1 MEIKQILPAPTSWV
15 VFHYANHP
23 GNAVTPWYWEPLAYM
38 AHCVDDEGEEVVLPL
53 ISREYG
59 LSVPPSNGEG
69 CVCQPVAAREW
80 LYDDTDIVE
89 KEALERYLE
98 AVQP

>member
-1 MEIKQILPAPTSWV
+1 MKIKQILPAPKNWV

-23 GNAVTPWYWEPLAYM
+23 GNVVTPWHWEPLAYM
-38 AHCVDDEGEEVVLPL
+38 ALCVDDEGEEVALPM
-53 ISREYG
+53 INREYG
-59 LSVPPSNGEG
+59 LSVPPPNVEV
-69 CVCQPVAAREW
+69 CVSHPAAAREW

-98 AVQP
+98 AVIP